1 MNSRSFFQASAV
13 TPHDVTE
20 VAGPTRA
27 LWIGGAG
34 HLTVVMKDDTTPV
47 LIENIA
53 QGTLLPISVKLVM
66 ASGTTASKIIALR

>member
-1 MNSRSFFQASAV
+1 
-13 TPHDVTE
+13 
-20 VAGPTRA
+20 
-27 LWIGGAG
+27 
-34 HLTVVMKDDTTPV
+34 MKDDTTPV